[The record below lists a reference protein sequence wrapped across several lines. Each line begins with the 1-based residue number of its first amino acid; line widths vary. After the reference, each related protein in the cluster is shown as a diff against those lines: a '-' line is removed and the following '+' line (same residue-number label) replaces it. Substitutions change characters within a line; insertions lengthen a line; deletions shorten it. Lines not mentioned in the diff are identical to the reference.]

1 MNAKQSKTP
10 SEAWLNEPFYPHLM
24 LKALTQ
30 VNCEQSLL
38 EFVRTFWSIV
48 EPGRVLVESQML
60 EVLCTHLEAVTL
72 FTETEGEEG
81 ARNMLINVPPGCMK
95 SLLVNVFWPAWEWG
109 PRDMPHLRYINAS
122 YSEALTLRDNL
133 RFLNIIR
140 SPQYQEYWGDRVVI
154 TKDSETKVSNGAMGW
169 KIATS
174 VGGLGT
180 GERGDRFL
188 VDDPHNIKDGESD
201 AKRKTTLLWWRE
213 VVPTRLNDAEK
224 SSKVVIMQRVH
235 EEDVS
240 GDILS
245 RDLDYVHLCLPMEF
259 DTRFPRCETEWGGDW
274 REEEGELL
282 CPERF
287 SEVALI
293 DLKKTMGPYAV
304 AAQFQQAPSPRGG
317 GILKDEWWQ
326 LWDEMYAQRMQLFD
340 PKVDTKLPWPN
351 MEFVV
356 ASLDTAF
363 KEKQESDYHALVV
376 LGVWRDE
383 NDLPKIMVMVC
394 WKKHLTLHGSMPTRL
409 PDEGD
414 KEYLM
419 RTRKNWGLVEWVVH
433 TCRRM
438 KVDKLLIED
447 SAKGKDVE
455 DELRRMFATDNIPV
469 EAIVATKDKIARAHA
484 VVSLFSGGMVFAP
497 DMDWAASL
505 IKQCSNFPKISHD
518 DDVDALVQGLK
529 WLRECG
535 WALRREERDKDLAEQ
550 MTLANN
556 KVLPPLYDV

>member
-1 MNAKQSKTP
+1 MSEKQSKTP
-10 SEAWLNEPFYPHLM
+10 SEAWLNEPFYPALM
-24 LKALTQ
+24 LKALSQ

-38 EFVRTFWSIV
+38 EFVRTFWHIV
-48 EPGRVLVESQML
+48 EPGRTLVEGRAL
-60 EVLCTHLEAVTL
+60 EELCAHLEQVTL
-72 FTETEGEEG
+72 FKESDGQDG
-81 ARNMLINVPPGCMK
+81 CRNILINVPPGCMK

-109 PRDMPHLRYINAS
+109 PRDLAHLRYINAS

-140 SPQYQEYWGDRVVI
+140 SAQYQEYWGDRVVI
-154 TKDSETKVSNGAMGW
+154 TKDSETKVANAAMGW

-180 GERGDRFL
+180 GERGDRFC

-224 SSKVVIMQRVH
+224 SSKIVIMQRVH

-259 DTRFPRCETEWGGDW
+259 DSRFPRCETPFGGDW
-274 REEEGELL
+274 RDEEGELL
-282 CPERF
+282 WPERF
-287 SEVALI
+287 SAVALE

-326 LWDEMYAQRMQLFD
+326 LWDEVYAQRINLFD
-340 PKVDTKLPWPN
+340 PKVDTKLPWPD
-351 MEFVV
+351 MEFVI

-363 KEKQESDYHALVV
+363 KAKQESDYHALVV

-394 WKKHLTLHGSMPTRL
+394 WKKHLTLHGSMPAKL

-414 KEYLM
+414 KEYLA
-419 RTRKNWGLVEWVVH
+419 RTRKQWGLVEWVVH

-484 VVSLFSGGMVFAP
+484 VVPLFSGGMVFAP
-497 DMDWAASL
+497 DMEWAAAL

-529 WLRECG
+529 WLRDCG

-556 KVLPPLYDV
+556 KTLPALYDI